1 MPAISA
7 RTRPGRRRR
16 RIMIMSVVPLLLS
29 LATVLA
35 TVTPAS
41 AEVIPPGSMYWG
53 KIYGLAS
60 NPANC
65 VDNSGLEVN
74 GQAGYFIINSC
85 ENTDYQQFSYDITD
99 NQIYDGSDGG
109 STCMGVAP
117 NYGNGPGTPINSVPC
132 NSGYWHT
139 WHIVKQTLVNAQT
152 GLCLDDTNWGGP
164 GTFLQLWTCNGASA
178 QNWDIV
184 GYHK

>member
-1 MPAISA
+1 
-7 RTRPGRRRR
+7 
-16 RIMIMSVVPLLLS
+16 
-29 LATVLA
+29 
-35 TVTPAS
+35 VTPAS

-65 VDNSGLEVN
+65 VDDQLSAYT
-74 GQAGYFIINSC
+74 AGFFAINYC
-85 ENTDYQQFSYDITD
+85 ENNNSQQFSYDITD
-99 NQIYDGSDGG
+99 NEIQTGDGG
-109 STCMGVAP
+109 CMAVEQGSGAHA
-117 NYGNGPGTPINSVPC
+117 SVLDFPC
-132 NSGYWHT
+132 ASPYWYT
-139 WHIVKQTLVNAQT
+139 WRIVNQTLVNAQT